1 MAQFFINRP
10 IFAWVISIIVMLAG
24 LMSITTLPLE
34 QYPDIAPPRVSINA
48 TYTGASAKTV
58 EDSVTQV
65 IEQQLKG
72 LDRLLYM
79 RGTSNSSGGSN
90 IQLTFEA
97 GTNIDVAQM
106 QVQNKLQQAMSRL
119 PQQVQ
124 SRGVTVTKGGNDFL
138 MIVSMYSAD
147 GSASA
152 VDVGDYITSSLVD
165 VISRIDG
172 VGEVQTLGT
181 GYALRIWLD
190 PDKLRKFAL
199 MPSDVNSAI
208 TAQNAQV
215 SAGQL
220 GALPATAG
228 QQLNATITARS
239 KLQSVE
245 QFENVVLK
253 ADTDGAVVR
262 LKDVAR
268 VELGAENLTV
278 RSLLGGR
285 PGAGMGVVLADGAN
299 AVAVAEAVNAKIAEL
314 QPLFPNQLQTFVSYD
329 TTPFVSASIE
339 EVVKALIEAMIL
351 VVLVIYIFLQNFR
364 ATLIPA
370 IAVPVVLLGTF
381 GVLSVAGYSINTL
394 TMFALVLA
402 IGLLVDDAIVVVE
415 NVERV
420 MSEEGLS
427 PKEATKKSMAEIT
440 PALVG
445 IALVLSAVFIPMAF
459 FGGSTG
465 VIYRQFSIT
474 IVSAMVLSVLV
485 ALTLTPALCATLLKP
500 IPKGQHSPHGAPRQ
514 GVMGWF
520 DRFFAGF
527 NRRFDSG
534 ADRYQGIVGK
544 IVRRGKRS
552 LVVYAL
558 ILVVVGVLFTRLP
571 TSFLPDEDQA
581 SLSVQITLPPGSSNA
596 RLQPIIDQVQDYFS
610 KQPDVVSINL
620 ITGQSG
626 DQSSARA
633 FVKLKDW
640 ADRPGKNQT
649 AAALGRRATADLSKI
664 RDARIFVQLP
674 PAVRGLG
681 ANAGFNFHL
690 KDLNGLGHDALVQAR
705 DKVVQMLG
713 QRPEVANVRSNNL
726 DDTPQFAVDIDDAKA
741 GALSLQTNAIDS
753 TLSSAMG
760 GTYINDFLNNG
771 RVKRVYMQGD
781 AEFRMLPEDINRWS
795 VRNTAGQMVEF
806 PAFSSTRWTY
816 GSPQLQRYN
825 GSSSYE
831 FVGDAA
837 PGISSGDAMGAVEAV
852 MAEMPPG
859 IGYEWT
865 GASLQERISGSQ
877 APLLYAISILFVFLC
892 LAALY
897 ESWSVPFSVILVVPL
912 GILGALLFTSTRGL
926 SNDVYFQVGLLT
938 TVGLSSKN
946 AILIVEFAKQLQ
958 EQGKSVIEATLM
970 AVRQRLRPI
979 LMTSLAFG
987 FGVLPLA
994 IGTGAGAGGR
1004 QAIGTAVLGGMLVGT
1019 ALGIFF
1025 VPLFFVLIRGYLERR
1040 RQAKSGGTDAGEGG
1054 DAATGEQRAL
1064 EVNPEPPLLPPP
1076 AATEGGRP

>member
-1 MAQFFINRP
+1 MAQFFIDRP
-10 IFAWVISIIVMLAG
+10 IFAWVLSIVVMLAG
-24 LMSITTLPLE
+24 LMAIRTLPLE

-72 LDRLLYM
+72 LDNLLYM
-79 RGTSNSSGGSN
+79 QSTSNSSGVARLS
-90 IQLTFEA
+90 LTFNP
-97 GTNIDVAQM
+97 GTSIDVAQM

-138 MIVSMYSAD
+138 MIVSMFSAD

-152 VDVGDYITSSLVD
+152 VDVGDYISSNLVD

-181 GYALRIWLD
+181 GYAMRLWLD
-190 PDKLRKFAL
+190 PDKLRKYAL
-199 MPSDVNSAI
+199 MPSDVNAAI

-220 GALPATAG
+220 GALPAAAQ

-239 KLQSVE
+239 KLQTAE
-245 QFENVVLK
+245 QFENVVLRV
-253 ADTDGAVVR
+253 TPDGAVVR

-278 RSLLGGR
+278 RSQLDGR
-285 PGAGMGVVLADGAN
+285 PGAGLGVVLADGAN
-299 AVAVAEAVNAKIAEL
+299 AVQVAEAVNAKVEEL
-314 QPLFPNQLQTFVSYD
+314 KPLFPNQLQTFVSYD
-329 TTPFVSASIE
+329 TTPFVSASID
-339 EVVKALIEAMIL
+339 EVVKALLEAMLL
-351 VVLVIYIFLQNFR
+351 VVLVMYVFLQNFR

-381 GVLSVAGYSINTL
+381 GVLSMAGYSINTL
-394 TMFALVLA
+394 TMFGMVLA

-420 MSEEGLS
+420 MHEEGLS
-427 PKEATKKSMAEIT
+427 PKEATRKSMAEIT

-445 IALVLSAVFIPMAF
+445 IALVLSAVFVPMAF

-474 IVSAMVLSVLV
+474 IVSAMALSVFV

-500 IPKGQHSPHGAPRQ
+500 VAKGGHAAPRA
-514 GVMGWF
+514 GLLGRV
-520 DRFFAGF
+520 DRFFAAF
-527 NRRFDSG
+527 NRGFDRN
-534 ADRYQGIVGK
+534 AARYEGVVGG

-552 LVVYAL
+552 IVVYLLIAGVMAL
-558 ILVVVGVLFTRLP
+558 LFMRLP

-581 SLSVQITLPPGSSNA
+581 FLQVQVTLPPGASNA
-596 RLQPIIDQVQDYFS
+596 RLQPVTEQVQQYFA
-610 KQPDVVSINL
+610 KQPEVLSVNIL
-620 ITGQSG
+620 TGQNG

-640 ADRPGKNQT
+640 AERTGKGQS
-649 AAALGRRATADLSKI
+649 AAELARRANKDLSTV
-664 RDARIFVQLP
+664 RDARIFVLLP

-690 KDLNGLGHDALVQAR
+690 KDINGLGHDALVKAR
-705 DKVVQMLG
+705 DQAIELLG

-726 DDTPQFAVDIDDAKA
+726 DDTPEFAVDIDDARA
-741 GALSLQTNAIDS
+741 GALSLATSDIDS

-760 GTYINDFLNNG
+760 GTYINDFLDKG

-781 AEFRMLPEDINRWS
+781 TDFRMLPSDIDRWS
-795 VRNTAGQMVEF
+795 VRNSLGQMVSF
-806 PAFSSTRWTY
+806 PAFSSSRWSY

-825 GSSSYE
+825 GSPSYE

-837 PGISSGDAMGAVEAV
+837 PGVSSGDAMAAVEEV
-852 MAEMPPG
+852 MKQMPPG

-865 GASLQERISGSQ
+865 GASFQERLSGAQ

-912 GILGALLFTSTRGL
+912 GIVGALLFTSLRGL

-958 EQGKSVIEATLM
+958 EQGKSVLDATLQ
-970 AVRQRLRPI
+970 AVRLRLRPI

-1004 QAIGTAVLGGMLVGT
+1004 QSIGTAVLGGMVVGT

-1025 VPLFFVLIRGYLERR
+1025 VPLFFALIRGWLAGRR
-1040 RQAKSGGTDAGEGG
+1040 KVAPKDEPLAPAQTAGQGGH
-1054 DAATGEQRAL
+1054 
-1064 EVNPEPPLLPPP
+1064 
-1076 AATEGGRP
+1076 

>member
-10 IFAWVISIIVMLAG
+10 IFAWVLSIIVMLAG
-24 LMSITTLPLE
+24 LASIRTLPLE
-34 QYPDIAPPRVSINA
+34 QYPNIAPPRVSITA
-48 TYTGASAKTV
+48 TYTGASAQTV

-72 LDRLLYM
+72 LDNLLYM
-79 RGTSNSSGGSN
+79 QGTSNSSGISR
-90 IQLTFEA
+90 ISITFNA

-119 PQQVQ
+119 PQAVQ

-138 MIVSMYSAD
+138 IVVSMYSGD

-152 VDVGDYITSSLVD
+152 VDVGDYISSNLVD

-181 GYALRIWLD
+181 GYAMRIWLD
-190 PDKLRKFAL
+190 PDKLRKYAL
-199 MPSDVNSAI
+199 IPNDVNTAL

-220 GALPATAG
+220 GALPATG
-228 QQLNATITARS
+228 DQQLNATITARS
-239 KLQSVE
+239 KLQTVE
-245 QFENVVLK
+245 QFEAVVLR
-253 ADTDGAVVR
+253 ATPDGAVVR
-262 LKDVAR
+262 LRDVAR

-278 RSLLGGR
+278 RSILSGR
-285 PGAGMGVVLADGAN
+285 PGAGMGIVPADGAN
-299 AVAVAEAVNAKIAEL
+299 AVKVAKAVNAKIDEL
-314 QPLFPNQLQTFVSYD
+314 RPFFPYQLQTYVSYD

-339 EVVKALIEAMIL
+339 EVVKALVEAMLL
-351 VVLVIYIFLQNFR
+351 VVLVMYIFLQNLR

-394 TMFALVLA
+394 TMFGMVLA

-427 PKEATKKSMAEIT
+427 PKAATQKSMAEIT

-474 IVSAMVLSVLV
+474 IVSAMVLSVFV

-500 IPKGQHSPHGAPRQ
+500 VAKGDHSPFHTPRK
-514 GVMGWF
+514 GLLGSV
-520 DRFFAGF
+520 DRFFVGF

-534 ADRYQGIVGK
+534 ADRYQGAVGGIIK
-544 IVRRGKRS
+544 RGKRS
-552 LVVYAL
+552 LVVYGL
-558 ILVVVGVLFTRLP
+558 ICVAMAVMFLRLP
-571 TSFLPDEDQA
+571 TSFLPDEDQGFVQ
-581 SLSVQITLPPGSSNA
+581 VQITLPPGSSNA
-596 RLQPIIDQVQDYFS
+596 RLQPVVAQVQEYFG
-610 KQPDVVSINL
+610 KQEEVSAINVL
-620 ITGQSG
+620 TGQNG

-633 FVKLKDW
+633 FVKLKSW
-640 ADRPGKNQT
+640 EERPGKEHS
-649 AAALGRRATADLSKI
+649 AAAIARRSSKDLASI
-664 RDARIFVQLP
+664 RDARVFVQLP

-681 ANAGFNFHL
+681 ANAGFNFYL
-690 KDLNGLGHDALVQAR
+690 KDINGLGHAALVKAR
-705 DKVVQMLG
+705 DQAIKLLG
-713 QRPEVANVRSNNL
+713 ERKEVTGVRSTNL
-726 DDTPQFAVDIDDAKA
+726 EDTPEFSVSIDDARA
-741 GALSLQTNAIDS
+741 GALSLTTSAIDT
-753 TLSSAMG
+753 TLSTAMG
-760 GTYINDFLNNG
+760 GLYVNDFLDNG

-781 AEFRMLPEDINRWS
+781 TEFRMLPSDIDRWS
-795 VRNTAGQMVEF
+795 VRNTLGQMVPF
-806 PAFSSTRWTY
+806 SAFSSSRWSY

-825 GSSSYE
+825 GSPAYE
-831 FVGDAA
+831 FVGDATA
-837 PGISSGDAMGAVEAV
+837 GVSSGIAMAAVEDV
-852 MAEMPPG
+852 MKQMPPG

-865 GASLQERISGSQ
+865 GASFQERLSGAQ
-877 APLLYAISILFVFLC
+877 APALYAISILFVFLC

-912 GILGALLFTSTRGL
+912 GVIGALLFTSLRGL

-946 AILIVEFAKQLQ
+946 AILIVEFAKQLE
-958 EQGKSVIEATLM
+958 EQGRSVLEATLM
-970 AVRQRLRPI
+970 AVRLRLRPI
-979 LMTSLAFG
+979 LMTSLAFIA
-987 FGVLPLA
+987 GVMPLA
-994 IGTGAGAGGR
+994 LSTGAGANSR
-1004 QAIGTAVLGGMLVGT
+1004 ISIGTGIVGGTLTATVL
-1019 ALGIFF
+1019 AIFF
-1025 VPLFFVLIRGYLERR
+1025 VPLFFVLVRKMFSRR
-1040 RQAKSGGTDAGEGG
+1040 AAAMHAAQAAQGI
-1054 DAATGEQRAL
+1054 
-1064 EVNPEPPLLPPP
+1064 
-1076 AATEGGRP
+1076 

>member
-1 MAQFFINRP
+1 MAQFFIDRP
-10 IFAWVISIIVMLAG
+10 IFAWVLSIVVMLAG
-24 LMSITTLPLE
+24 LMAIRTLPLE

-72 LDRLLYM
+72 LDNLLYM
-79 RGTSNSSGGSN
+79 QSTSNSSGVARLS
-90 IQLTFEA
+90 LTFNA
-97 GTNIDVAQM
+97 GTSIDVAQM

-138 MIVSMYSAD
+138 MIVSMYSGD

-152 VDVGDYITSSLVD
+152 VDVGDYISSNLVD

-181 GYALRIWLD
+181 GYAMRLWLD
-190 PDKLRKFAL
+190 PDKLRKYAL
-199 MPSDVNSAI
+199 MPSDVNAAI

-220 GALPATAG
+220 GALPARAQ
-228 QQLNATITARS
+228 QQLTATITARS
-239 KLQSVE
+239 KLTTAE
-245 QFENVVLK
+245 QFENVVLRV
-253 ADTDGAVVR
+253 APDGAVVR

-278 RSLLGGR
+278 RSQLSGR
-285 PGAGMGVVLADGAN
+285 PGAGLGVVLADGAN
-299 AVAVAEAVNAKIAEL
+299 AVQVAEAVKAKIEEL
-314 QPLFPNQLQTFVSYD
+314 KPLFPNQLQTFVSYD
-329 TTPFVSASIE
+329 TTPFVSASID
-339 EVVKALIEAMIL
+339 EVVKALLEAMVL
-351 VVLVIYIFLQNFR
+351 VVLVMYVFLQNFR

-381 GVLSVAGYSINTL
+381 GVLSLAGYSINTL
-394 TMFALVLA
+394 TMFGMVLA

-420 MSEEGLS
+420 MHEEGLS
-427 PKEATKKSMAEIT
+427 PKEATRKSMAEIT

-474 IVSAMVLSVLV
+474 IVSAMALSVFV

-500 IPKGQHSPHGAPRQ
+500 VRKGGHAAPRR
-514 GVMGWF
+514 GLPGRV

-527 NRRFDSG
+527 NRGFDKG
-534 ADRYQGIVGK
+534 ASRYEGIVGG

-552 LVVYAL
+552 IVVYLLIAGVMAL
-558 ILVVVGVLFTRLP
+558 LFMRLP

-581 SLSVQITLPPGSSNA
+581 FLQVQVTLPPGASNA
-596 RLQPIIDQVQDYFS
+596 RLQPVVEQVQQYFG
-610 KQPDVVSINL
+610 KQPEVLSVNV
-620 ITGQSG
+620 ITGQNG

-640 ADRPGKNQT
+640 AERTGTGQS
-649 AAALGRRATADLSKI
+649 AAELSRRANKDLSSI
-664 RDARIFVQLP
+664 RDARVFVLLP

-690 KDLNGLGHDALVQAR
+690 KDLNGLGHDALVNAR
-705 DKVVQMLG
+705 DQAIDLLG
-713 QRPEVANVRSNNL
+713 RRPEVRNVRSNNL
-726 DDTPQFAVDIDDAKA
+726 DDTPEFAVDIDDARA
-741 GALSLQTNAIDS
+741 GALSLATSDIDS

-760 GTYINDFLNNG
+760 GTYINDFLDKG

-781 AEFRMLPEDINRWS
+781 TDFRMLPADIDRWS
-795 VRNTAGQMVEF
+795 VRNGLGQMVPF
-806 PAFSSTRWTY
+806 PAFSSSRWSY

-825 GSSSYE
+825 GSPSYE

-837 PGISSGDAMGAVEAV
+837 PGVSSGDAMAAVDEV
-852 MAEMPPG
+852 MKQMPPG

-865 GASLQERISGSQ
+865 GASYQERLSGAQ
-877 APLLYAISILFVFLC
+877 APMLYAISILFVFLC

-912 GILGALLFTSTRGL
+912 GIVGALLFTSFRGL

-958 EQGKSVIEATLM
+958 EQGKSVLDATLQ
-970 AVRQRLRPI
+970 AVRLRLRPI

-1004 QAIGTAVLGGMLVGT
+1004 QSIGTAVLGGMVVGT

-1025 VPLFFVLIRGYLERR
+1025 VPLFFALIRGWLAGRQRKAQERA
-1040 RQAKSGGTDAGEGG
+1040 QAIPGETAEQGGH
-1054 DAATGEQRAL
+1054 
-1064 EVNPEPPLLPPP
+1064 
-1076 AATEGGRP
+1076 

>member
-10 IFAWVISIIVMLAG
+10 IFAWVLSIIVMLAG
-24 LMSITTLPLE
+24 LASIRSLPLE

-48 TYTGASAKTV
+48 TYTGASAQTV

-72 LDRLLYM
+72 LDNLLYM
-79 RGTSNSSGGSN
+79 QGTSNSSGISR
-90 IQLTFEA
+90 ISITFNA

-119 PQQVQ
+119 PQAVQ

-138 MIVSMYSAD
+138 MVVSMFSAD

-152 VDVGDYITSSLVD
+152 VDVGDYISSNLVD

-181 GYALRIWLD
+181 GYAMRIWLD
-190 PDKLRKFAL
+190 PDKLRKYAL
-199 MPSDVNSAI
+199 IPNDVNTALI
-208 TAQNAQV
+208 AQNAQV

-220 GALPATAG
+220 GALPAASQ

-239 KLQSVE
+239 KLQTVE
-245 QFENVVLK
+245 QFEAIVLK
-253 ADTDGAVVR
+253 ATPDGAVVR
-262 LKDVAR
+262 LRDVAR

-278 RSLLGGR
+278 RSILSGR
-285 PGAGMGVVLADGAN
+285 PGAGMGIIPADGAN
-299 AVAVAEAVNAKIAEL
+299 AVAVAEAVNAKLDEL
-314 QPLFPNQLQTFVSYD
+314 RPFFPNQLQTFVSYD

-339 EVVKALIEAMIL
+339 EVVKALVEAMLL
-351 VVLVIYIFLQNFR
+351 VVLVMYIFLQNMR

-394 TMFALVLA
+394 TMFGMVLA

-427 PKEATKKSMAEIT
+427 PKEATQKSMAEIT

-474 IVSAMVLSVLV
+474 IVSAMVLSVFV
-485 ALTLTPALCATLLKP
+485 ALTLTPALCATLLKQVP
-500 IPKGQHSPHGAPRQ
+500 QGAHAPHGAPRK
-514 GVMGWF
+514 GLLGYV
-520 DRFFAGF
+520 DRFFVHF
-527 NRRFDSG
+527 NRGFDRS
-534 ADRYQGIVGK
+534 ADRYQGAVGGMIK
-544 IVRRGKRS
+544 RGKRS

-558 ILVVVGVLFTRLP
+558 ICVAMAVMFMRLP
-571 TSFLPDEDQA
+571 TSFLPDEDQGFV
-581 SLSVQITLPPGSSNA
+581 SVQITLPPGSSNA
-596 RLQPIIDQVQDYFS
+596 RLQPVVSQVQEYFG
-610 KQPDVVSINL
+610 KQSEVVAINVL
-620 ITGQSG
+620 TGQNG

-640 ADRPGKNQT
+640 AERPGKDQT
-649 AAALGRRATADLSKI
+649 AAAVARRASKDLASI
-664 RDARIFVQLP
+664 RDARVFVQLP

-681 ANAGFNFHL
+681 ANAGFNFYL
-690 KDLNGLGHDALVQAR
+690 KDLNGLGHQALVRAR
-705 DKVVQMLG
+705 DQALKLLG
-713 QRPEVANVRSNNL
+713 ERKEVTGVRSSNL
-726 DDTPQFAVDIDDAKA
+726 EDTPEFAVNIDDARA
-741 GALSLQTNAIDS
+741 GALSLTTNAIDT
-753 TLSSAMG
+753 TLSTAMG
-760 GTYINDFLNNG
+760 GTYVNDFLNQG

-781 AEFRMLPEDINRWS
+781 TEFRMLPSDIDRWS
-795 VRNTAGQMVEF
+795 VRNTLGQMVPF
-806 PAFSSTRWTY
+806 SAFSSSRWSY

-825 GSSSYE
+825 GSPAYE

-837 PGISSGDAMGAVEAV
+837 AGVSSGVAMSAVEDV
-852 MAEMPPG
+852 MKQMPNG

-865 GASLQERISGSQ
+865 GASFQERLSGAQ
-877 APLLYAISILFVFLC
+877 APALYAISILFVFLC

-912 GILGALLFTSTRGL
+912 GVVGALLFTGMRGL

-946 AILIVEFAKQLQ
+946 AILIVEFAKQLE
-958 EQGKSVIEATLM
+958 EQGRSVLDATLM
-970 AVRQRLRPI
+970 AVRLRLRPI

-994 IGTGAGAGGR
+994 IGSGAGAGGR
-1004 QAIGTAVLGGMLVGT
+1004 QSIGTAVLGGMVIGT

-1025 VPLFFVLIRGYLERR
+1025 VPLFFALIRGFMEGRKN
-1040 RQAKSGGTDAGEGG
+1040 KSGKVKAG
-1054 DAATGEQRAL
+1054 AQPSAPQLAEQ
-1064 EVNPEPPLLPPP
+1064 
-1076 AATEGGRP
+1076 GGR

>member
-10 IFAWVISIIVMLAG
+10 IFAWVLSIIIMLAG
-24 LMSITTLPLE
+24 AMSIKTLPLE

-48 TYTGASAKTV
+48 SYTGASARTV

-79 RGTSNSSGGSN
+79 EGSSASSGNSR

-119 PQQVQ
+119 PQEVQ
-124 SRGVTVTKGGNDFL
+124 GRGVTVTKGGNDFL
-138 MIVSMYSAD
+138 MIVSMFSD
-147 GSASA
+147 DSSASA
-152 VDVGDYITSSLVD
+152 VDVGDYISSNLVD

-181 GYALRIWLD
+181 GYAMRIWLD
-190 PDKLRKFAL
+190 PDKLRKYAL
-199 MPSDVNSAI
+199 IPSDVSSAL
-208 TAQNAQV
+208 TAQNTQV

-228 QQLNATITARS
+228 QQLNATITSRS
-239 KLQSVE
+239 KLQSVA
-245 QFENVVLK
+245 QFEAVVLRVG
-253 ADTDGAVVR
+253 ADGAVVR
-262 LKDVAR
+262 LSDVAR

-278 RSLLGGR
+278 RSLLGGK
-285 PGAGMGVVLADGAN
+285 PGAGMGVVLSDGAN
-299 AVAVAEAVNAKIAEL
+299 AVQVATAVKAKIAEL
-314 QPLFPNQLQTFVSYD
+314 EPLFPNQLKTFVSYD

-339 EVVKALIEAMIL
+339 EVVKALLEAMLL
-351 VVLVIYIFLQNFR
+351 VVVVIYIFLQNFR

-394 TMFALVLA
+394 TMFGMVLA

-440 PALVG
+440 PALIG
-445 IALVLSAVFIPMAF
+445 ITLVLSAVFIPMAF

-474 IVSAMVLSVLV
+474 IVSAMVLSVFV

-500 IPKGQHSPHGAPRQ
+500 IAKGEHHAHGAPRP
-514 GVMGWF
+514 GLAGWF
-520 DRFFAGF
+520 DRFFGGF
-527 NRRFDSG
+527 NRRFDST
-534 ADRYQGIVGK
+534 ADKYQGFVGGM
-544 IVRRGKRS
+544 IRRRKRS
-552 LVVYAL
+552 LGVYAL
-558 ILVVVGVLFTRLP
+558 VCIAMAVMFLRLP
-571 TSFLPDEDQA
+571 TSFLPTEDQA
-581 SLSVQITLPPGSSNA
+581 SLSVQVTLPPGSSNA
-596 RLQPIIDQVQDYFS
+596 RLQPVLDQIQDYFL
-610 KQPDVVSINL
+610 KQPDVFSINVL
-620 ITGQSG
+620 TGQNG

-633 FVKLKDW
+633 FVRLKGWDE
-640 ADRPGKNQT
+640 RKESSQSS
-649 AAALGRRATADLSKI
+649 AAIARRATAELSRI
-664 RDARIFVQLP
+664 RDARIFVSLP

-690 KDLNGLGHDALVQAR
+690 KDTNGLGHDALVRAR
-705 DKVVQMLG
+705 DQVVQLLG
-713 QRPEVANVRSNNL
+713 QNKEVANVRSNNL
-726 DDTPQFAVDIDDAKA
+726 EDTPQFAVDIDDARA
-741 GALSLQTNAIDS
+741 GALGLQTGNINS
-753 TLSSAMG
+753 TLSGAMG
-760 GTYINDFLNNG
+760 GTYVNDFLNNG
-771 RVKRVYMQGD
+771 RVKRVYMQGE
-781 AEFRMLPEDINRWS
+781 AAFRMLPDDINSWS
-795 VRNTAGQMVEF
+795 VRNDDGQMVPF
-806 PAFSSTRWTY
+806 SAFSGTRWSY

-825 GSSSYE
+825 GSPSYE

-837 PGISSGDAMGAVEAV
+837 TGVSSGDAMKAVEDV
-852 MAEMPPG
+852 MSKMPQG

-865 GASLQERISGSQ
+865 GASLQERISGAQ

-912 GILGALLFTSTRGL
+912 GIVGALLFTMTRGL

-958 EQGKSVIEATLM
+958 EQGKSVLDATLT
-970 AVRQRLRPI
+970 AVRLRLRPI

-994 IGTGAGAGGR
+994 LGTGAGAGGR
-1004 QAIGTAVLGGMLVGT
+1004 QSIGTAVLGGMVVGT

-1025 VPLFFVLIRGYLERR
+1025 VPLFFVLIRSFLEGRR
-1040 RQAKSGGTDAGEGG
+1040 KPETG
-1054 DAATGEQRAL
+1054 DTPAL
-1064 EVNPEPPLLPPP
+1064 ALPPP
-1076 AATEGGRP
+1076 GLDAAGAKS

>member
-10 IFAWVISIIVMLAG
+10 IFAWVLSILIMLAG
-24 LMSITTLPLE
+24 ALSISTLPLE

-48 TYTGASAKTV
+48 NYTGASAKTV

-65 IEQQLKG
+65 IEQQLTG
-72 LDRLLYM
+72 LDGLLYVQS
-79 RGTSNSSGGSN
+79 TSASSGN
-90 IQLTFEA
+90 ARIQLTFEA

-106 QVQNKLQQAMSRL
+106 QVQNKLQQALSRL
-119 PQQVQ
+119 PEEVQ

-138 MIVSMYSAD
+138 MIVSMFSAD

-181 GYALRIWLD
+181 GYAMRIWLD
-190 PDKLRKFAL
+190 PDKLRKYAM
-199 MPSDVNSAI
+199 MPSDVGSAL

-228 QQLNATITARS
+228 QQLNATISARS
-239 KLQSVE
+239 KLKTAQ
-245 QFENVVLK
+245 QFEQVVLR
-253 ADTDGAVVR
+253 ATPDGSVVR

-278 RSLLGGR
+278 RSLLGGK
-285 PGAGMGVVLADGAN
+285 PGAGMGVVLTDGAN
-299 AVAVAEAVNAKIAEL
+299 AIKVAAAVKAKIAEL
-314 QPLFPNQLQTFVSYD
+314 EPLFPNQLQTYISYD

-351 VVLVIYIFLQNFR
+351 VVLVIYVFLQNFR

-381 GVLSVAGYSINTL
+381 GVLSVFGYSINTL
-394 TMFALVLA
+394 TMFGMVLA

-474 IVSAMVLSVLV
+474 IVSSMVLSVFV
-485 ALTLTPALCATLLKP
+485 AVTLTPALCATLLKP
-500 IPKGQHSPHGAPRQ
+500 VQKGGHHAHAVPRK
-514 GVMGWF
+514 GVGGWF
-520 DRFFAGF
+520 DRFFGGF
-527 NRRFDSG
+527 NRRFDRT
-534 ADRYQGIVGK
+534 ADKYQGFVGGMIK
-544 IVRRGKRS
+544 RRKRS
-552 LVVYAL
+552 LAVYAL
-558 ILVVVGVLFTRLP
+558 VCVAMAVMFMRLP
-571 TSFLPDEDQA
+571 TAFLPGEDQA
-581 SLSVQITLPPGSSNA
+581 SLSVQMTLPPGSANA
-596 RLQPIIDQVQDYFS
+596 RLQPVIEQVQDYFL
-610 KQPDVVSINL
+610 KQPDVTSINI
-620 ITGQSG
+620 ITGQNG

-633 FVKLKDW
+633 FVRLKTW
-640 ADRPGKNQT
+640 KERPEQAQS
-649 AAALGRRATADLSKI
+649 AAAIARRATAELAKI
-664 RDARIFVQLP
+664 RDARIFVSLP

-681 ANAGFNFHL
+681 ANAGFNFNL
-690 KDLNGLGHDALVQAR
+690 KDINGLGHDALVKAR
-705 DKVVQMLG
+705 DQAVQLLG
-713 QRPEVANVRSNNL
+713 QRKEVANVRSNNL
-726 DDTPQFAVDIDDAKA
+726 DDTPQFAVDIDDAQA
-741 GALSLQTNAIDS
+741 GALSLATASIDS
-753 TLSSAMG
+753 TLSTAMG
-760 GTYINDFLNNG
+760 GTYVNDFLNNG

-781 AEFRMLPEDINRWS
+781 SAFRMLPTDIDRWS
-795 VRNTAGQMVEF
+795 VRNSLGQMVSF

-837 PGISSGDAMGAVEAV
+837 EGVSSGVAMSAVEDV
-852 MAEMPPG
+852 MKQMPPG

-865 GASLQERISGSQ
+865 GASLQERISGAQ

-897 ESWSVPFSVILVVPL
+897 ESWSVPFSVVLVVPL
-912 GILGALLFTSTRGL
+912 GIAGALLFTGLRGL

-958 EQGKSVIEATLM
+958 EQGKSVLEATLM

-1004 QAIGTAVLGGMLVGT
+1004 QSIGTAVLGGMLVGT

-1025 VPLFFVLIRGYLERR
+1025 VPLFFALIRGYLEDRR
-1040 RQAKSGGTDAGEGG
+1040 NRAKPVAGSAPSSGVAQPLIDGGQA
-1054 DAATGEQRAL
+1054 
-1064 EVNPEPPLLPPP
+1064 
-1076 AATEGGRP
+1076 